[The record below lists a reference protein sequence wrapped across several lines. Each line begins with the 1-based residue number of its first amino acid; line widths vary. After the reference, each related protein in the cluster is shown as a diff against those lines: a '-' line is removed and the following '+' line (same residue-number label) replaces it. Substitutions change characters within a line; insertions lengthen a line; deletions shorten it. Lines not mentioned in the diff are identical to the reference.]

1 MDMTEMGR
9 TFNWISVYDFFDFE
23 TCEIVIQNLK
33 KETKTE
39 GTYIYLWLIHV
50 DVWQKSNQ
58 YCKGIIHYLKIS
70 QFSSV
75 AQSCPTLCDPMNHS
89 TPGLPVH
96 HHLPE
101 FTQTHV
107 HRVSDAIQPSHP
119 LSSPSPPA
127 PNPSQHQSLFQ

>member
-58 YCKGIIHYLKIS
+58 YCKAIILPLK
-70 QFSSV
+70 
-75 AQSCPTLCDPMNHS
+75 
-89 TPGLPVH
+89 
-96 HHLPE
+96 
-101 FTQTHV
+101 
-107 HRVSDAIQPSHP
+107 
-119 LSSPSPPA
+119 
-127 PNPSQHQSLFQ
+127 

>member
-50 DVWQKSNQ
+50 DVCQRPIQ
-58 YCKGIIHYLKIS
+58 YCKAIMLQLKMKKI
-70 QFSSV
+70 
-75 AQSCPTLCDPMNHS
+75 
-89 TPGLPVH
+89 
-96 HHLPE
+96 
-101 FTQTHV
+101 
-107 HRVSDAIQPSHP
+107 
-119 LSSPSPPA
+119 
-127 PNPSQHQSLFQ
+127 